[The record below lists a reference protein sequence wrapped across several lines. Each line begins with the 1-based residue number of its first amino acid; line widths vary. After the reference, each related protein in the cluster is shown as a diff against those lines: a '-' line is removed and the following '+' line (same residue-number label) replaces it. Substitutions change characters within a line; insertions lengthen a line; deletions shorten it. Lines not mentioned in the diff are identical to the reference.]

1 MQMKAISIVIGAT
14 LQSSFNSTIAGSTKQ
29 LSRIGS
35 TIKQLESS
43 SKSVSKFKQL
53 SHDALLARRSW
64 NELEIKTKSLAQQI
78 KNTGAPSK
86 SLQNEFTRS
95 KTAALK
101 AKTAYLQKRSALH
114 HLRTEFSKS
123 GRDIKSLIGDQVKL
137 GSSTQKLKNN
147 YTALN
152 SVMQKRKGVLAQRAN
167 FRAQIM
173 DTVALGLT
181 LAAPLKA
188 AISFESAMADIKK
201 VVKFEDRDVNGLTKL
216 GETLKE
222 MSRTIPL
229 SAAELAQI
237 TASGGQLGIEAKDLT
252 VFTGTVAKMATAFD
266 MSAEEAGDAI
276 AKLSNIY
283 QIKIGEMANIGDAI
297 NHISDN
303 TAAKAKD
310 IVPALNRIG
319 GTARQFGLTAMEAGA
334 LASSFISLGKTPEK
348 AGTAVNAMLSK
359 LQTASEQGG
368 NFQKAFQVLKINA
381 QEFEKAI
388 GKNAQGT
395 LVKFLETVAKLD
407 KQERSSVLFDLFG
420 LEYQDDIALLTG
432 SLDEYRKSLRL
443 INEEYH
449 GSMQREFENRAN
461 TTANNL
467 QLLKNSIAELGMN
480 LGAVL
485 LPPLNFTVNLLKSA
499 TTQVALYAKEYP
511 ILTTVITS
519 TATALISI
527 KIAAI
532 SLGYAWTFIKGSLF
546 ALLSTWRMFGS
557 VITLVKI
564 GLYSTSAVFP
574 AIIAGFKALTI
585 AVMSNPMGLI
595 IGGIAVAATLIITK
609 WQAVKNFFITIWESV
624 KVVWKSFS
632 DWVGKFWNNIAQ
644 PFKTISNLWSKK
656 NEAKLEVRSVNN
668 VIRDSLKHPIAAHS
682 KTVENRTQNNHLS
695 INIHSSQDAR
705 SIADEVM
712 ERIREQFSGALY
724 DIN

>member
-1 MQMKAISIVIGAT
+1 MKAISIVIGAT
-14 LQSSFNSTIAGSTKQ
+14 LQSSFNSTMAGSTKQ

-43 SKSVSKFKQL
+43 SKSVSKFKEL
-53 SHDALLARRSW
+53 SHDALLAWRSW

-78 KNTGAPSK
+78 KNAEEPSK

-101 AKTAYLQKRSALH
+101 AKTAYLQKRSALRL
-114 HLRTEFSKS
+114 LRTEFSKS
-123 GRDIKSLIGDQVKL
+123 GRDIKSLIGDQAKL
-137 GSSTQKLKNN
+137 GSSIEKLKNN

-152 SVMQKRKGVLAQRAN
+152 SVMQKRKGVLAQRVN
-167 FRAQIM
+167 FKAQMI
-173 DTVALGLT
+173 DAVTLGLT

-188 AISFESAMADIKK
+188 AISFESAMADVKK
-201 VVKFEDRDVNGLTKL
+201 VVKFEDKDVNGLTKL
-216 GETLKE
+216 GETLKA

-237 TASGGQLGIEAKDLT
+237 TASGGQLGIAAKDLAI
-252 VFTGTVAKMATAFD
+252 FTDTVAKMATAFD
-266 MSAEEAGDAI
+266 MSAEEAGEAI

-283 QIKIGEMANIGDAI
+283 QIEIGEMANIGDAI

-303 TAAKAKD
+303 TAAKAKE
-310 IVPALNRIG
+310 IVPTLNRIG
-319 GTARQFGLTAMEAGA
+319 GTARQFGLTAVEAGA
-334 LASSFISLGKTPEK
+334 LASSFISLGKAPEK
-348 AGTAVNAMLSK
+348 AGTAINAMLSK
-359 LQTASEQGG
+359 LQTASKQGG

-395 LVKFLETVAKLD
+395 LLKFLETVAKLD

-443 INEEYH
+443 INEEYQ

-467 QLLKNSIAELGMN
+467 QLLKNSIAEVGMN
-480 LGAVL
+480 LGFVL
-485 LPPLNFTVNLLKSA
+485 LPSLNFTVNLLRSA
-499 TTQVALYAKEYP
+499 TTQVALYAKEYRV
-511 ILTTVITS
+511 LTTVITS

-532 SLGYAWTFIKGSLF
+532 SLGYAWTFVKGSLL
-546 ALLSTWRMFGS
+546 ALLSTWKVFGS

-564 GLYSTSAVFP
+564 GLSAVFP

-585 AVMSNPMGLI
+585 ALMSNPMGLV
-595 IGGIAVAATLIITK
+595 IGGFAVAATLMIIK
-609 WQAVKNFFITIWESV
+609 WQAVKDFFITIWESV

-632 DWVGKFWNNIAQ
+632 DWIGKFWNNITQ
-644 PFKTISNLWSKK
+644 PFKTINNLWSKK
-656 NEAKLEVRSVNN
+656 NEARLEVRSVNN
-668 VIRDSLKHPIAAHS
+668 VISDSLKHPITAQN
-682 KTVENRTQNNHLS
+682 KTIENKMQFS
-695 INIHSSQDAR
+695 INIHSSPGQNAR

>member
-1 MQMKAISIVIGAT
+1 MKAISIVIGAT

-43 SKSVSKFKQL
+43 SKSVFKFKQL

-137 GSSTQKLKNN
+137 GSSIEKLKNN

-167 FRAQIM
+167 FKAQMM
-173 DTVALGLT
+173 DAVALGLT

-188 AISFESAMADIKK
+188 AISFESAMADVKK
-201 VVKFEDRDVNGLTKL
+201 VVKFEDTDVNGLTKL

-237 TASGGQLGIEAKDLT
+237 TASGGQLGIKAKDLT
-252 VFTGTVAKMATAFD
+252 TFTDTVAKMATAFD

-283 QIKIGEMANIGDAI
+283 QIEIGEMKGIGDAI

-319 GTARQFGLTAMEAGA
+319 GTARQFGLTAVEAGA

-348 AGTAVNAMLSK
+348 AGTAINAMLSK
-359 LQTASEQGG
+359 LQTASKQGG
-368 NFQKAFQVLKINA
+368 NFQKAFQQLKINA
-381 QEFEKAI
+381 KEFEKAI

-395 LVKFLETVAKLD
+395 LVKFLETIAKLG

-420 LEYQDDIALLTG
+420 LEYQDDIALLIG
-432 SLDEYRKSLRL
+432 SLDEYKKSLRL
-443 INEEYH
+443 INGEYK

-467 QLLKNSIAELGMN
+467 QLLKNSIAEVGMN
-480 LGAVL
+480 LGSVL
-485 LPPLNFTVNLLKSA
+485 LPPLNFTVNLLRSA

-511 ILTTVITS
+511 VLTTVIMS
-519 TATALISI
+519 TTTALISI

-532 SLGYAWTFIKGSLF
+532 SLGYAWTFVKGSLF
-546 ALLSTWRMFGS
+546 AFLSTWKMFGS

-564 GLYSTSAVFP
+564 GLSAVFP
-574 AIIAGFKALTI
+574 AIIVGFKALTI
-585 AVMSNPMGLI
+585 ALVSNPMGLV
-595 IGGIAVAATLIITK
+595 IGGLAVAATLIITK
-609 WQAVKNFFITIWESV
+609 WQVVKNFFVTIWESV
-624 KVVWKSFS
+624 KIVWKSFS
-632 DWVGKFWNNIAQ
+632 DWVGKFWNNITQ
-644 PFKTISNLWSKK
+644 PFRTISNLWNKR
-656 NEAKLEVRSVNN
+656 NESKLEVKSVNN
-668 VIRDSLKHPIAAHS
+668 VISDSLKYPIAAHS
-682 KTVENRTQNNHLS
+682 KAVENKTQNNHFS
-695 INIHSSQDAR
+695 INIHSTPGQDTR

>member
-1 MQMKAISIVIGAT
+1 MKAISIVIGAT
-14 LQSSFNSTIAGSTKQ
+14 LQSSFNSTMAGSTKQ

-43 SKSVSKFKQL
+43 SKSVSKFKEL

-78 KNTGAPSK
+78 KNAEEPSK

-101 AKTAYLQKRSALH
+101 AKTAYLQKRSALRL
-114 HLRTEFSKS
+114 LRTEFSKS
-123 GRDIKSLIGDQVKL
+123 GRDIKSLIGDQAKL
-137 GSSTQKLKNN
+137 GSSIEKLKNN
-147 YTALN
+147 YMALN
-152 SVMQKRKGVLAQRAN
+152 SVMQKRKGVLAQRVN
-167 FRAQIM
+167 FKAQMI
-173 DTVALGLT
+173 DAVTLGLT

-188 AISFESAMADIKK
+188 AISFESAMADVKK
-201 VVKFEDRDVNGLTKL
+201 VVKFEDKDVNGLTKL
-216 GETLKE
+216 GETLKA

-237 TASGGQLGIEAKDLT
+237 TASGGQLGIAAKDLAI
-252 VFTGTVAKMATAFD
+252 FTDTVAKMATAFD
-266 MSAEEAGDAI
+266 MSAEEAGEAI

-283 QIKIGEMANIGDAI
+283 QIEIGEMANIGDAI

-303 TAAKAKD
+303 TAAKAKE
-310 IVPALNRIG
+310 IVPTLNRIG
-319 GTARQFGLTAMEAGA
+319 GTARQFGLTAVEAGA
-334 LASSFISLGKTPEK
+334 LASSFISLGKAPEK
-348 AGTAVNAMLSK
+348 AGTAINAMLSK
-359 LQTASEQGG
+359 LQTASKQGG

-395 LVKFLETVAKLD
+395 LLKFLETVAKLD

-461 TTANNL
+461 TKANNL
-467 QLLKNSIAELGMN
+467 QLLKNSIAEVGMN
-480 LGAVL
+480 LGYVL
-485 LPPLNFTVNLLKSA
+485 LPPLNFTVNLLRSA
-499 TTQVALYAKEYP
+499 TTQVALYAKEYRV
-511 ILTTVITS
+511 LTTVIMS
-519 TATALISI
+519 TTTALISI

-532 SLGYAWTFIKGSLF
+532 SLGYAWTFVKGSLF

-564 GLYSTSAVFP
+564 GLSAVFP

-585 AVMSNPMGLI
+585 ALMSNPMGLV
-595 IGGIAVAATLIITK
+595 IGGFAVAATLMIIK
-609 WQAVKNFFITIWESV
+609 WQAVKDFFITIWESV

-632 DWVGKFWNNIAQ
+632 DWIGKFWNNITQ
-644 PFKTISNLWSKK
+644 PFKTINNLWSKK
-656 NEAKLEVRSVNN
+656 NEARLEVRSVNN
-668 VIRDSLKHPIAAHS
+668 VISDSLKHPITAQN
-682 KTVENRTQNNHLS
+682 KTIENKMQFS
-695 INIHSSQDAR
+695 INIHSSPGQNAR

>member
-1 MQMKAISIVIGAT
+1 MKAISIVIGAT

-29 LSRIGS
+29 LSHIGS

-78 KNTGAPSK
+78 KNAKEPSK

-114 HLRTEFSKS
+114 LLRTEFSKS

-137 GSSTQKLKNN
+137 GSSIEKLKNN

-167 FRAQIM
+167 FKAQMM
-173 DTVALGLT
+173 DAVALGLT

-188 AISFESAMADIKK
+188 AISFESAMADVKK
-201 VVKFEDRDVNGLTKL
+201 VVKFEDTDVNGFTKL

-252 VFTGTVAKMATAFD
+252 VFTDTVAKMATAFD
-266 MSAEEAGDAI
+266 MSAEEAGNAI

-319 GTARQFGLTAMEAGA
+319 GTARQFGLTAVEAGA

-348 AGTAVNAMLSK
+348 AGTAINAMLSK
-359 LQTASEQGG
+359 LQTASKQGG
-368 NFQKAFQVLKINA
+368 NFQKAFQQLKINA
-381 QEFEKAI
+381 KEFEKAI

-395 LVKFLETVAKLD
+395 LVKFLETIAKLG

-420 LEYQDDIALLTG
+420 LEYQDDIALLIG
-432 SLDEYRKSLRL
+432 SLNEYKKSLQL
-443 INEEYH
+443 INGEYQ

-467 QLLKNSIAELGMN
+467 QLLKNSIVEVGMN
-480 LGAVL
+480 LGFVL

-499 TTQVALYAKEYP
+499 TVQVAFYAKEYRV
-511 ILTTVITS
+511 LTTVVIS
-519 TATALISI
+519 TIAALISI

-532 SLGYAWTFIKGSLF
+532 SLGYAWTFVKGSLF
-546 ALLSTWRMFGS
+546 ALLSTWKVFAS
-557 VITLVKI
+557 IITLVKI
-564 GLYSTSAVFP
+564 GFSAVFP
-574 AIIAGFKALTI
+574 VVIAGFKAFTI

-595 IGGIAVAATLIITK
+595 IGGLVVAATLIIIK
-609 WQAVKNFFITIWESV
+609 WQTVKNFFVTIWESV
-624 KVVWKSFS
+624 KIVWKSFS
-632 DWVGKFWNNIAQ
+632 DWVGKFWNNITQ
-644 PFKTISNLWSKK
+644 PFKTISNLWNKR

-668 VIRDSLKHPIAAHS
+668 IISDALKYPTAAHN
-682 KTVENRTQNNHLS
+682 KTIENKTHNNHFN
-695 INIHSSQDAR
+695 INIHPSPRQDVR

-724 DIN
+724 DTN

>member
-1 MQMKAISIVIGAT
+1 MKAISIVIGAT

-43 SKSVSKFKQL
+43 SKSVSKFKEL

-78 KNTGAPSK
+78 KNAEGPSK

-114 HLRTEFSKS
+114 LLRTEFSKS

-173 DTVALGLT
+173 DTMALGLT

-252 VFTGTVAKMATAFD
+252 VFTDTVAKMATAFD

-283 QIKIGEMANIGDAI
+283 QIEIGEMANIGDAI

-310 IVPALNRIG
+310 IIPTLNRIG
-319 GTARQFGLTAMEAGA
+319 GTARQFGLTAVEAGA

-348 AGTAVNAMLSK
+348 AGTAINAMLSK
-359 LQTASEQGG
+359 LQTASKQGG

-395 LVKFLETVAKLD
+395 LLKFLETVAKLD

-467 QLLKNSIAELGMN
+467 QLLKNSIAEVGMN
-480 LGAVL
+480 LGYVL
-485 LPPLNFTVNLLKSA
+485 LPPLNFTVNLLRSA

-511 ILTTVITS
+511 VLTTVIMS
-519 TATALISI
+519 TTTALISI

-532 SLGYAWTFIKGSLF
+532 SLGYAWTFVKGSLL
-546 ALLSTWRMFGS
+546 ALLSTWKVFGS

-564 GLYSTSAVFP
+564 GLSAVFP

-609 WQAVKNFFITIWESV
+609 WQAVKNFFVTIWESV
-624 KVVWKSFS
+624 KIVWKSFS
-632 DWVGKFWNNIAQ
+632 DWVGKFWNNITQ
-644 PFKTISNLWSKK
+644 PFRTISNLWNKR
-656 NEAKLEVRSVNN
+656 NESKLEVKSVNN

-724 DIN
+724 DVN

>member
-1 MQMKAISIVIGAT
+1 MKAISIVIGAT

-43 SKSVSKFKQL
+43 SKSISKFKEL

-64 NELEIKTKSLAQQI
+64 NELEIKTKSLAKQI
-78 KNTGAPSK
+78 KNAEAPSK
-86 SLQNEFTRS
+86 SLQNEFTKS
-95 KTAALK
+95 KAAALK

-123 GRDIKSLIGDQVKL
+123 GRDIKSLIGDQAKL

-167 FRAQIM
+167 FRAQMM
-173 DTVALGLT
+173 DAVALGLT

-188 AISFESAMADIKK
+188 AISFESAMADVKK
-201 VVKFEDRDVNGLTKL
+201 VVKFEDTDVNGLTKL

-237 TASGGQLGIEAKDLT
+237 TASGGQLGIKAKDLT
-252 VFTGTVAKMATAFD
+252 TFTDTVAKMATAFD

-283 QIKIGEMANIGDAI
+283 QIEIGEMANIGDAI

-319 GTARQFGLTAMEAGA
+319 GTARQFGLTAVEAGA

-348 AGTAVNAMLSK
+348 AGTAINAMLSK
-359 LQTASEQGG
+359 LQTASKQGG
-368 NFQKAFQVLKINA
+368 NFQKAFQQLKINA

-395 LVKFLETVAKLD
+395 LLKFLETVAKLD

-467 QLLKNSIAELGMN
+467 QLLKNSIAEVGMN
-480 LGAVL
+480 LGSVL
-485 LPPLNFTVNLLKSA
+485 LPPLNFTVNLLRSA

-511 ILTTVITS
+511 VLTTVIMS
-519 TATALISI
+519 TTTALISI

-532 SLGYAWTFIKGSLF
+532 SLGYAWTFVKGSLF
-546 ALLSTWRMFGS
+546 AFLSTWRMFGS

-564 GLYSTSAVFP
+564 GLSAVFP
-574 AIIAGFKALTI
+574 AIIVGFKALTI
-585 AVMSNPMGLI
+585 ALMSNPMGLA
-595 IGGIAVAATLIITK
+595 IGGLAVAATLIITK
-609 WQAVKNFFITIWESV
+609 WQVVKNFFVTIWESV
-624 KVVWKSFS
+624 KIVWKSFS
-632 DWVGKFWNNIAQ
+632 DWVGKFWNNITQ
-644 PFKTISNLWSKK
+644 PFRTISNLWNKR
-656 NEAKLEVRSVNN
+656 NESKLEVKSVNN
-668 VIRDSLKHPIAAHS
+668 VISDSLKYPIAAHS
-682 KTVENRTQNNHLS
+682 KAIENKTQNNHFS
-695 INIHSSQDAR
+695 INIHSTPGQDTR

>member
-1 MQMKAISIVIGAT
+1 MKAISIVIGAT

-43 SKSVSKFKQL
+43 SKSISKFKEL

-64 NELEIKTKSLAQQI
+64 NELGIKTKSLAKQI
-78 KNTGAPSK
+78 KNAEAPSK
-86 SLQNEFTRS
+86 SLQNEFTKS
-95 KTAALK
+95 KAAALK

-123 GRDIKSLIGDQVKL
+123 GRNIKSLIGDQVKL
-137 GSSTQKLKNN
+137 GSSIEKLKNN

-152 SVMQKRKGVLAQRAN
+152 SVIQKRKGALAQRAN

-188 AISFESAMADIKK
+188 AISFESAMADVKK
-201 VVKFEDRDVNGLTKL
+201 VVKFEDTDVNGLTKL

-237 TASGGQLGIEAKDLT
+237 TASGGQLGIAAKDLT
-252 VFTGTVAKMATAFD
+252 IFTDTVAKMATAFD

-283 QIKIGEMANIGDAI
+283 QIKIGEMKSVGDAI

-303 TAAKAKD
+303 TAAKAQD
-310 IVPALNRIG
+310 IVPTLNRIG
-319 GTARQFGLTAMEAGA
+319 GTARQFGLTAVEAGA

-348 AGTAVNAMLSK
+348 AGTAINAMLSK
-359 LQTASEQGG
+359 LQTASKQGG
-368 NFQKAFQVLKINA
+368 NFQKAFQQLKINA

-395 LVKFLETVAKLD
+395 LLKFLETVAKLD

-480 LGAVL
+480 LGTVL
-485 LPPLNFTVNLLKSA
+485 LPPLNFTVNLFKSA

-511 ILTTVITS
+511 ILTTVIMS
-519 TATALISI
+519 TITALISI

-532 SLGYAWTFIKGSLF
+532 SLGYAWTFVKGSLF
-546 ALLSTWRMFGS
+546 ALLSTWKVFGS

-564 GLYSTSAVFP
+564 GLSAVFP

-585 AVMSNPMGLI
+585 ALMSNPMGLV
-595 IGGIAVAATLIITK
+595 IGGLAVAATLIITK
-609 WQAVKNFFITIWESV
+609 WQVVKNFFVTIWESV
-624 KVVWKSFS
+624 KIVWKSFS
-632 DWVGKFWNNIAQ
+632 DWVGKFWNNITQ
-644 PFKTISNLWSKK
+644 PFRTISNLWNKR
-656 NEAKLEVRSVNN
+656 NESKLEVKSVNN
-668 VIRDSLKHPIAAHS
+668 VISDSLKYPIAAHS
-682 KTVENRTQNNHLS
+682 KAIENKTQNNHFS
-695 INIHSSQDAR
+695 INIHSTPGQDTR

>member
-1 MQMKAISIVIGAT
+1 MKAISIVIGAT
-14 LQSSFNSTIAGSTKQ
+14 LQSSFNSTMAGSTKQ

-43 SKSVSKFKQL
+43 SKSVSKFKEL

-78 KNTGAPSK
+78 KNAEEPSK

-114 HLRTEFSKS
+114 YLRTEFNKS

-147 YTALN
+147 YMALN
-152 SVMQKRKGVLAQRAN
+152 SVMQKRKGVLAQRVN
-167 FRAQIM
+167 FKAQMI
-173 DTVALGLT
+173 DAVTLGLT
-181 LAAPLKA
+181 LAAPLNA
-188 AISFESAMADIKK
+188 AISFESAMADVKK
-201 VVKFEDRDVNGLTKL
+201 VVKFEDKDVNGLTKL
-216 GETLKE
+216 GETLKA

-237 TASGGQLGIEAKDLT
+237 TASGGQLGIAAKDLT
-252 VFTGTVAKMATAFD
+252 IFTDTVAKMATAFD
-266 MSAEEAGDAI
+266 MSAEEAGEAI

-303 TAAKAKD
+303 TAAKAKE
-310 IVPALNRIG
+310 IVPTLNRIG
-319 GTARQFGLTAMEAGA
+319 GTARQFGLTTVEAGA
-334 LASSFISLGKTPEK
+334 LASSFISLGKAPEK
-348 AGTAVNAMLSK
+348 AGTAINAMLSK
-359 LQTASEQGG
+359 LQTASKQGG

-381 QEFEKAI
+381 KEFEKAI

-395 LVKFLETVAKLD
+395 LLKFLETVAKLD

-467 QLLKNSIAELGMN
+467 QLLKNSIAEVGMN
-480 LGAVL
+480 LGYVL
-485 LPPLNFTVNLLKSA
+485 LPPLNFTVNLLRSA
-499 TTQVALYAKEYP
+499 TTQVALYAKEYRV
-511 ILTTVITS
+511 LTTVIMS
-519 TATALISI
+519 TITALISI

-532 SLGYAWTFIKGSLF
+532 SLGYAWTFVKGSLF
-546 ALLSTWRMFGS
+546 ALLSTWKVFGS

-564 GLYSTSAVFP
+564 GLSAVFP

-585 AVMSNPMGLI
+585 ALMSNPIGLV
-595 IGGIAVAATLIITK
+595 IGGFAVAATLIITK
-609 WQAVKNFFITIWESV
+609 WQAVKNFFVTIWESV
-624 KVVWKSFS
+624 KIVWKSFS
-632 DWVGKFWNNIAQ
+632 DWVGKFWNNITQ
-644 PFKTISNLWSKK
+644 PFKTINNLWSKK
-656 NEAKLEVRSVNN
+656 NEARLEVSSVNN
-668 VIRDSLKHPIAAHS
+668 VVSDSLKHPITAQN
-682 KTVENRTQNNHLS
+682 KTIENKMQFS
-695 INIHSSQDAR
+695 INIHSRPEQNAR

>member
-1 MQMKAISIVIGAT
+1 MKAISIVIGAT
-14 LQSSFNSTIAGSTKQ
+14 LQSSFNSTMAGSTKQ

-43 SKSVSKFKQL
+43 SKSVSKFKEL
-53 SHDALLARRSW
+53 SHDALLAWRSW

-78 KNTGAPSK
+78 KNAEEPSK

-101 AKTAYLQKRSALH
+101 AKTAYLQKRSALRL
-114 HLRTEFSKS
+114 LRTEFSKS
-123 GRDIKSLIGDQVKL
+123 GRDIKSLIGDQAKL

-152 SVMQKRKGVLAQRAN
+152 SVMQKRKGVLAQRVN
-167 FRAQIM
+167 FKAQMI
-173 DTVALGLT
+173 DAVTLGLT

-188 AISFESAMADIKK
+188 AISFESAMADVKK
-201 VVKFEDRDVNGLTKL
+201 VVKFEDKDVNGLTKL
-216 GETLKE
+216 GETLKA

-237 TASGGQLGIEAKDLT
+237 TASGGQLGIAAKDLAI
-252 VFTGTVAKMATAFD
+252 FTDTVAKMATAFD
-266 MSAEEAGDAI
+266 MSAEEAGEAI

-283 QIKIGEMANIGDAI
+283 QIEIGEMANIGDAI

-303 TAAKAKD
+303 TAAKAKE
-310 IVPALNRIG
+310 IVPTLNRIG
-319 GTARQFGLTAMEAGA
+319 GTARQFGLTAVEAGA
-334 LASSFISLGKTPEK
+334 LASSFISLGKAPEK
-348 AGTAVNAMLSK
+348 AGTAINAMLSK
-359 LQTASEQGG
+359 LQTASKQGG

-395 LVKFLETVAKLD
+395 LLKFLETVAKLD

-443 INEEYH
+443 INEEYQ

-467 QLLKNSIAELGMN
+467 QLLKNSIAEVGMN
-480 LGAVL
+480 LGFVL
-485 LPPLNFTVNLLKSA
+485 LPSLNFTVNLLRSA
-499 TTQVALYAKEYP
+499 TTQVALYAKEYRV
-511 ILTTVITS
+511 LTTVITS

-532 SLGYAWTFIKGSLF
+532 SLGYAWTFVKGSLL
-546 ALLSTWRMFGS
+546 ALLSTWKVFGS

-564 GLYSTSAVFP
+564 GLSAVFP

-585 AVMSNPMGLI
+585 ALMSNPMGLV
-595 IGGIAVAATLIITK
+595 IGGFAVAATLMIIK
-609 WQAVKNFFITIWESV
+609 WQAVKDFFITIWESV

-632 DWVGKFWNNIAQ
+632 DWIGKFWNNITQ
-644 PFKTISNLWSKK
+644 PFKTINNLWSKK
-656 NEAKLEVRSVNN
+656 NEARLEVRSVNN
-668 VIRDSLKHPIAAHS
+668 VISDSLKHPITAQN
-682 KTVENRTQNNHLS
+682 KTIENKMQFS
-695 INIHSSQDAR
+695 INIHSSPGQNAR

>member
-1 MQMKAISIVIGAT
+1 MKAISIVIGAT

-78 KNTGAPSK
+78 KNAEEPSK

-123 GRDIKSLIGDQVKL
+123 GRDIKSLIGDQAKL

-167 FRAQIM
+167 LRAQMM
-173 DTVALGLT
+173 DAVALGLT

-188 AISFESAMADIKK
+188 AISFESAMADVKK
-201 VVKFEDRDVNGLTKL
+201 VVKFEDTDVNGLTKL

-252 VFTGTVAKMATAFD
+252 VFTDTVAKMATAFD

-319 GTARQFGLTAMEAGA
+319 GTARQFGLTAVEAGA

-348 AGTAVNAMLSK
+348 AGTAINAMLSK
-359 LQTASEQGG
+359 LQTASKQGG
-368 NFQKAFQVLKINA
+368 NFQKAFQQLKINA
-381 QEFEKAI
+381 KEFEKAI

-395 LVKFLETVAKLD
+395 LVKFLETIAKLG

-420 LEYQDDIALLTG
+420 LEYQDDIALLIG
-432 SLDEYRKSLRL
+432 SLDEYKKSLRL
-443 INEEYH
+443 INGEYQ

-467 QLLKNSIAELGMN
+467 QLLKNSIAEVGMN
-480 LGAVL
+480 LGSVL

-499 TTQVALYAKEYP
+499 TTQVALYAKEYRV
-511 ILTTVITS
+511 LTTVVIS
-519 TATALISI
+519 TIAALISI

-532 SLGYAWTFIKGSLF
+532 SLGYAWTFVKGSFF
-546 ALLSTWRMFGS
+546 ALLSTWRMFAS
-557 VITLVKI
+557 VVTLVKI
-564 GLYSTSAVFP
+564 GLSAVFP
-574 AIIAGFKALTI
+574 AVIAGFKALTI
-585 AVMSNPMGLI
+585 ALMSNPIGLI
-595 IGGIAVAATLIITK
+595 IGGLVVAATLIIIK
-609 WQAVKNFFITIWESV
+609 WQTVKNFFVTIWESV
-624 KVVWKSFS
+624 KIVWKSFS
-632 DWVGKFWNNIAQ
+632 DWVGKFWNNITQ
-644 PFKTISNLWSKK
+644 PFRIISNLWNKR

-668 VIRDSLKHPIAAHS
+668 IISDALKHPIAAHN
-682 KTVENRTQNNHLS
+682 KTIENKTHNNHFN
-695 INIHSSQDAR
+695 INIHPSSGQDVR
-705 SIADEVM
+705 SIADKVM

-724 DIN
+724 DTN

>member
-1 MQMKAISIVIGAT
+1 MKTISIIIGAT

-78 KNTGAPSK
+78 KNAEAP
-86 SLQNEFTRS
+86 LQNEFTRS
-95 KTAALK
+95 KAAALK

-114 HLRTEFSKS
+114 LLRTEVSKS
-123 GRDIKSLIGDQVKL
+123 GRDIKSLVRDQVKL
-137 GSSTQKLKNN
+137 GSSIEKLKSN

-167 FRAQIM
+167 LRAQMM
-173 DTVALGLT
+173 DAVALGLT

-188 AISFESAMADIKK
+188 AISFESAMADVKK
-201 VVKFEDRDVNGLTKL
+201 VVKFEDTDVNGLTKL

-283 QIKIGEMANIGDAI
+283 QIEIGEMANIGDAI

-319 GTARQFGLTAMEAGA
+319 GTARQFGLTAVEAGA
-334 LASSFISLGKTPEK
+334 LASSFISLGKAPEK
-348 AGTAVNAMLSK
+348 AGTAINAMLSK
-359 LQTASEQGG
+359 LQTASKQGG
-368 NFQKAFQVLKINA
+368 NFQKAFQQLKINA
-381 QEFEKAI
+381 KEFEKAI

-395 LVKFLETVAKLD
+395 LVKFLETVAKLG

-420 LEYQDDIALLTG
+420 IEYQDDIALLIG
-432 SLDEYRKSLRL
+432 SLDEYKKSLRL
-443 INEEYH
+443 INGEYK

-467 QLLKNSIAELGMN
+467 QLLKNSIAEVGMN
-480 LGAVL
+480 LGSVL

-499 TTQVALYAKEYP
+499 TTQVTLYAKEYP
-511 ILTTVITS
+511 VLTTVIMS
-519 TATALISI
+519 TTTALISI

-532 SLGYAWTFIKGSLF
+532 SLGYAWTFVKGSFF
-546 ALLSTWRMFGS
+546 ALLSTWKMFAS
-557 VITLVKI
+557 VVKI

-574 AIIAGFKALTI
+574 AVIAGFKALTV
-585 AVMSNPMGLI
+585 ALMSNPIGLF
-595 IGGIAVAATLIITK
+595 IGGLAVAATLIIIK

-632 DWVGKFWNNIAQ
+632 DWVGKFWNNITQ
-644 PFKTISNLWSKK
+644 PFKTISNLWNKK
-656 NEAKLEVRSVNN
+656 MRLN
-668 VIRDSLKHPIAAHS
+668 
-682 KTVENRTQNNHLS
+682 
-695 INIHSSQDAR
+695 
-705 SIADEVM
+705 
-712 ERIREQFSGALY
+712 
-724 DIN
+724 

>member
-1 MQMKAISIVIGAT
+1 MKAISIVIGAT
-14 LQSSFNSTIAGSTKQ
+14 LQSSFNSTMAGSTKQ

-43 SKSVSKFKQL
+43 SKSVSKFKEL
-53 SHDALLARRSW
+53 SHDALLAWRSW

-78 KNTGAPSK
+78 KNAEEPSK

-101 AKTAYLQKRSALH
+101 AKTAYLQKRSALRL
-114 HLRTEFSKS
+114 LRTEFSKS
-123 GRDIKSLIGDQVKL
+123 GRDIKSLIGDQAKL
-137 GSSTQKLKNN
+137 GSSIEKLKNN

-152 SVMQKRKGVLAQRAN
+152 SVMQKRKGVLAQRVN
-167 FRAQIM
+167 FKAQMI
-173 DTVALGLT
+173 DAVTLGLT

-188 AISFESAMADIKK
+188 AISFESAMADVKK
-201 VVKFEDRDVNGLTKL
+201 VVKFEDKDVNGLTKL
-216 GETLKE
+216 GETLKAI
-222 MSRTIPL
+222 SRTIPL

-237 TASGGQLGIEAKDLT
+237 TASGGQLGIAAKDLAI
-252 VFTGTVAKMATAFD
+252 FTDTVAKMATAFD
-266 MSAEEAGDAI
+266 MSAEEAGEAI

-283 QIKIGEMANIGDAI
+283 QIEIGEMANIGDAI

-303 TAAKAKD
+303 TAAKAKE
-310 IVPALNRIG
+310 IVPTLNRIG
-319 GTARQFGLTAMEAGA
+319 GTARQFGLTAVEAGA
-334 LASSFISLGKTPEK
+334 LASSFISLGKAPEK
-348 AGTAVNAMLSK
+348 AGTAINAMLSK
-359 LQTASEQGG
+359 LQTASKQGG

-395 LVKFLETVAKLD
+395 LLKFLETVAKLD

-443 INEEYH
+443 INEEYQ

-467 QLLKNSIAELGMN
+467 QLLKNSIAEVGMN
-480 LGAVL
+480 LGFVL
-485 LPPLNFTVNLLKSA
+485 LPSLNFTVNLLRSA
-499 TTQVALYAKEYP
+499 TTQVALYAKEYRV
-511 ILTTVITS
+511 LTTVITS

-532 SLGYAWTFIKGSLF
+532 SLGYAWTFVKGSLL
-546 ALLSTWRMFGS
+546 ALLSTWKVFGS

-564 GLYSTSAVFP
+564 GLSAVFP

-585 AVMSNPMGLI
+585 ALMSNPMGLV
-595 IGGIAVAATLIITK
+595 IGGFAVAATLMIIK
-609 WQAVKNFFITIWESV
+609 WQAVKDFFITIWESV

-632 DWVGKFWNNIAQ
+632 DWIGKFWNNITQ
-644 PFKTISNLWSKK
+644 PFKTINNLWSKK
-656 NEAKLEVRSVNN
+656 NEARLEVRSVNN
-668 VIRDSLKHPIAAHS
+668 VISDSLKHPITAQN
-682 KTVENRTQNNHLS
+682 KTIENKMQFS
-695 INIHSSQDAR
+695 INIHSSPGQNAR

>member
-1 MQMKAISIVIGAT
+1 MKAISIVIGAT

-43 SKSVSKFKQL
+43 SKSVFKFKQL

-64 NELEIKTKSLAQQI
+64 NELEIKTKSLAKQI
-78 KNTGAPSK
+78 KNVEAPSK
-86 SLQNEFTRS
+86 SLQNEFARS
-95 KTAALK
+95 KAAALK

-114 HLRTEFSKS
+114 LLRTEFSKS

-137 GSSTQKLKNN
+137 GSSIEKLKNN

-167 FRAQIM
+167 FKAQMM
-173 DTVALGLT
+173 DAVALGLT

-188 AISFESAMADIKK
+188 AISFESAMADVKK
-201 VVKFEDRDVNGLTKL
+201 VVKFEDTDVNGLTKL
-216 GETLKE
+216 GETLKG

-252 VFTGTVAKMATAFD
+252 VFTDTVAKMATAFD

-283 QIKIGEMANIGDAI
+283 QIKIGEMKSVGDAI

-319 GTARQFGLTAMEAGA
+319 GTARQFGLTVAEAGA

-348 AGTAVNAMLSK
+348 AGTAINAMLSK
-359 LQTASEQGG
+359 LQTASKQGG
-368 NFQKAFQVLKINA
+368 NFQKAFQQLKINA
-381 QEFEKAI
+381 KEFEKAI

-395 LVKFLETVAKLD
+395 LVKFLETIAKLD

-420 LEYQDDIALLTG
+420 LEYQDDIALLIG
-432 SLDEYRKSLRL
+432 SLDEYKKSLRL
-443 INEEYH
+443 INGEYK

-467 QLLKNSIAELGMN
+467 QLLKNSIAEVGMN
-480 LGAVL
+480 LGSVL
-485 LPPLNFTVNLLKSA
+485 LPPLNFTVNLLRSA
-499 TTQVALYAKEYP
+499 TTQVALCAKEYP
-511 ILTTVITS
+511 VLTTVIIS
-519 TATALISI
+519 TIATLISI

-532 SLGYAWTFIKGSLF
+532 SLGYAWTFVKGSLF
-546 ALLSTWRMFGS
+546 ALLSTWKMFGS
-557 VITLVKI
+557 VVTLVKI
-564 GLYSTSAVFP
+564 GLSAVFP

-585 AVMSNPMGLI
+585 AIMSNPMGLI
-595 IGGIAVAATLIITK
+595 IGGLAVAATLIITK
-609 WQAVKNFFITIWESV
+609 WQVVKNFFVTIWESV
-624 KVVWKSFS
+624 KIVWKSFS
-632 DWVGKFWNNIAQ
+632 DWVGKFWNNITQ
-644 PFKTISNLWSKK
+644 PFKTINNLWSKK
-656 NEAKLEVRSVNN
+656 NEAKLEVRSVSNT
-668 VIRDSLKHPIAAHS
+668 ISDALKHPIAAHN
-682 KTVENRTQNNHLS
+682 KTIENKTHNNHFNV
-695 INIHSSQDAR
+695 NIHPSSGQDVR

>member
-1 MQMKAISIVIGAT
+1 MKAISIVIGAT

-29 LSRIGS
+29 LFRIGS

-43 SKSVSKFKQL
+43 SKSVSKFKEL

-64 NELEIKTKSLAQQI
+64 NELEIKTKSLAKQI
-78 KNTGAPSK
+78 KNTEAPSK
-86 SLQNEFTRS
+86 RLQNEFTRS
-95 KTAALK
+95 KAAALK

-114 HLRTEFSKS
+114 LLRTEFNKS
-123 GRDIKSLIGDQVKL
+123 GRDIKSLVGDQAKL
-137 GSSTQKLKNN
+137 GSSIEKLKNN

-167 FRAQIM
+167 FKAQMM
-173 DTVALGLT
+173 DAVALGLT

-188 AISFESAMADIKK
+188 AISFESAMADVKK
-201 VVKFEDRDVNGLTKL
+201 VVKFEDTDVNGLTKL

-252 VFTGTVAKMATAFD
+252 TFTDTVAKMATAFD

-283 QIKIGEMANIGDAI
+283 QIEIGEMKGIGDAI

-319 GTARQFGLTAMEAGA
+319 GTARQFGLTAVEAGA
-334 LASSFISLGKTPEK
+334 LASSFISLGKAPEK
-348 AGTAVNAMLSK
+348 AGTAINAMLSK
-359 LQTASEQGG
+359 LQTASKQGG
-368 NFQKAFQVLKINA
+368 NFQKAFQMLKINA
-381 QEFEKAI
+381 NEFEKAI

-395 LVKFLETVAKLD
+395 LVKFLETIAKLG

-420 LEYQDDIALLTG
+420 LEYQDDIALLIG
-432 SLDEYRKSLRL
+432 SLDEYKKSLRL
-443 INEEYH
+443 INGEYK

-467 QLLKNSIAELGMN
+467 QLLKNSIAEVGMN
-480 LGAVL
+480 LGSVL

-499 TTQVALYAKEYP
+499 TTQVALCAKEYP
-511 ILTTVITS
+511 VLTTVVIS
-519 TATALISI
+519 TIATLISI
-527 KIAAI
+527 KITAI
-532 SLGYAWTFIKGSLF
+532 SLGYAWTFVKGSLF
-546 ALLSTWRMFGS
+546 ALLSTWRVFAS

-564 GLYSTSAVFP
+564 GLSAVFP
-574 AIIAGFKALTI
+574 AVIAGFKALTI
-585 AVMSNPMGLI
+585 ALMSNPIGLI
-595 IGGIAVAATLIITK
+595 IGGLVIAATLIITK
-609 WQAVKNFFITIWESV
+609 WQVVKNFFVTIWESV
-624 KVVWKSFS
+624 KIVWKSFS
-632 DWVGKFWNNIAQ
+632 DWVGKFWNNITQ
-644 PFKTISNLWSKK
+644 PFKTINNLWSKK
-656 NEAKLEVRSVNN
+656 NEARLEVRSVNN
-668 VIRDSLKHPIAAHS
+668 VISDSLKHPIAEHN
-682 KTVENRTQNNHLS
+682 KTIENKTHNNHFN
-695 INIHSSQDAR
+695 INIHPSSGQDVR